1 MIGFRV
7 DANEKVATGH
17 LMRCIAIA
25 TACIKKGKQC
35 MFLLAEEKET
45 QRLKSR
51 GIPYQILGTK
61 WDDMESEKDRLMYI
75 FEKQEFEY
83 MVVDSYQV
91 TISYLK
97 WLNSRVPVLYIDD
110 MACEIYPVTAVLHYS
125 QWKEQHL
132 YSDQYKNTPVEV
144 LAGME
149 YTPLREEFALAS
161 HMKRKKSILITTGGT
176 DPFNIT
182 YKLLQTCL
190 SDVEIASYSYEV
202 IVGNMNVYE
211 DELRELAQY
220 NSNIRIHKNVSNMSD
235 YMRSCEAAVSAGG
248 TTLFELC
255 ACGIPT
261 VCFSF
266 AENQVKFARET
277 DEHKIMLYAGD
288 ARYNEKIEENIY
300 KCLLQ
305 FLKNTG
311 LKSEYAQRMS
321 ELVDGKGCE
330 RIAEVL
336 CRK

>member
-190 SDVEIASYSYEV
+190 SDVEIASY
-202 IVGNMNVYE
+202 
-211 DELRELAQY
+211 
-220 NSNIRIHKNVSNMSD
+220 
-235 YMRSCEAAVSAGG
+235 
-248 TTLFELC
+248 TL
-255 ACGIPT
+255 
-261 VCFSF
+261 
-266 AENQVKFARET
+266 
-277 DEHKIMLYAGD
+277 
-288 ARYNEKIEENIY
+288 
-300 KCLLQ
+300 
-305 FLKNTG
+305 
-311 LKSEYAQRMS
+311 
-321 ELVDGKGCE
+321 
-330 RIAEVL
+330 
-336 CRK
+336 

>member
-110 MACEIYPVTAVLHYS
+110 MACEIYRVGGRANFAGDCRAGTASRRFSESALTGFDLRLRIQFFPGNHYLLPYC
-125 QWKEQHL
+125 K
-132 YSDQYKNTPVEV
+132 
-144 LAGME
+144 
-149 YTPLREEFALAS
+149 REFA
-161 HMKRKKSILITTGGT
+161 HRRCG
-176 DPFNIT
+176 
-182 YKLLQTCL
+182 
-190 SDVEIASYSYEV
+190 EI
-202 IVGNMNVYE
+202 
-211 DELRELAQY
+211 R
-220 NSNIRIHKNVSNMSD
+220 
-235 YMRSCEAAVSAGG
+235 
-248 TTLFELC
+248 
-255 ACGIPT
+255 
-261 VCFSF
+261 
-266 AENQVKFARET
+266 
-277 DEHKIMLYAGD
+277 
-288 ARYNEKIEENIY
+288 
-300 KCLLQ
+300 
-305 FLKNTG
+305 
-311 LKSEYAQRMS
+311 
-321 ELVDGKGCE
+321 
-330 RIAEVL
+330 
-336 CRK
+336 